1 MAKKKFE
8 PIENVGFNM
17 TPMIDIVFQLILFF
31 MLATEFVPKD
41 LEAVKLP
48 IALHA
53 VEDKNPKDR
62 LVVNI
67 CHYMATEKK
76 NVCNDWEKRQVC
88 VNDRHWK
95 LKMKGK
101 EVGEKE
107 LETMLKAYADIEK
120 DPEIDPV
127 TKIKLS
133 KKYVQIRGDRKA
145 PGSFFK
151 VVFMKLMEARIY
163 KIELGA
169 AKPKE

>member
-1 MAKKKFE
+1 MAKKKH
-8 PIENVGFNM
+8 PVTENVGFNM
-17 TPMIDIVFQLILFF
+17 TPMIDIVFQLIVFL
-31 MLATEFVPKD
+31 MLATEFVSKD

-48 IALHA
+48 YAKHA

-62 LVVNI
+62 LIVNI
-67 CHYMATEKK
+67 CHYLAVGKRD
-76 NVCNDWEKRQVC
+76 VCKDWEQKQVC
-88 VNDRHWK
+88 IDDRHWK
-95 LKMKGK
+95 IKIKGK

-107 LETMLKAYADIEK
+107 LESILRAYADIEK
-120 DPEIDPV
+120 DPEIV
-127 TKIKLS
+127 AGKRLS

-151 VVFMKLMEARIY
+151 TVFMKLMFAKIY